1 MMNTR
6 YKTRYTHD
14 KKWLHHELTEKIIGC
29 CYCVH
34 NDLGSGHKESV
45 YKNALAKEFK
55 KENILYKEE
64 VVLPVKYK
72 NENVGVYR
80 ADFIVDNKI
89 LLEIKAV
96 EFMPKTYETQLLYY
110 LKSTGYNLGLLINFG
125 AKKVQIRRRIWTPA
139 LRD

>member
-6 YKTRYTHD
+6 LKTRCAHD

-29 CYCVH
+29 CYRVH

-55 KENILYKEE
+55 KKNIIYKKE
-64 VVLPVKYK
+64 VVLPVKYQD
-72 NENVGVYR
+72 ENVGTYR
-80 ADFIVDNKI
+80 ADFVVENKI

-96 EFMPKTYETQLLYY
+96 EIMPRIYEIQLLHY
-110 LKSTGYNLGLLINFG
+110 LKTTGYNLGLLINFG
-125 AKKVQIRRRIWTPA
+125 AKRVQIRRRIWTP
-139 LRD
+139 

>member
-1 MMNTR
+1 MNTR

-45 YKNALAKEFK
+45 YKNALAKEFE
-55 KENILYKEE
+55 KENIIYKKE
-64 VVLPVKYK
+64 VVLTVKYQD
-72 NENVGVYR
+72 ENVGTYR
-80 ADFIVDNKI
+80 ADFVVENKI

-96 EFMPKTYETQLLYY
+96 EFMPKIYEIQLLHY
-110 LKSTGYNLGLLINFG
+110 LKTTGYKLGLLINFG
-125 AKKVQIRRRIWTPA
+125 SKRVQIRRRIWTP
-139 LRD
+139 